1 MKFLEHSHFEALNSA
16 FNFDAGVYQIS
27 GRLESYS
34 CKLVVSEK
42 RLFKLWNGTDG
53 HSPNDLE
60 TLSPPNGSFNNR
72 MEFLSNLEQ
81 FQCNKISRKTLF
93 YLIST
98 LNASFNPDYDFSHC
112 RGEEFSREPCIKD
125 VMDSVDSTFF
135 NTSAREEYNEIK
147 SQLWSAIDNHIN
159 LSDCEIYRF
168 HPNPSFDLNNEKSIW
183 AYYYFF
189 YSKKLKRV
197 VFFTFCANRKDDKE
211 TDDGLAIDDSGC
223 ISFDIELM

>member
-1 MKFLEHSHFEALNSA
+1 SLYFCTFYSLFIRALFSLKNPYVSLNFLLFRPLCP
-16 FNFDAGVYQIS
+16 FDDCLTQELLCV
-27 GRLESYS
+27 
-34 CKLVVSEK
+34 
-42 RLFKLWNGTDG
+42 
-53 HSPNDLE
+53 
-60 TLSPPNGSFNNR
+60 
-72 MEFLSNLEQ
+72 
-81 FQCNKISRKTLF
+81 F
-93 YLIST
+93 YD
-98 LNASFNPDYDFSHC
+98 P
-112 RGEEFSREPCIKD
+112 D